1 MGWESTS
8 RGQQQDND
16 RIGADL
22 QYHPEVLHN
31 NTGTQEGAASQGYRG
46 FVLRKVMKL
55 IVEDIRA
62 LSKTGKVM

>member
-22 QYHPEVLHN
+22 QYHPEVLRN
-31 NTGTQEGAASQGYRG
+31 NTGTQEGAASQRG